1 MSTITNKLTV
11 SPSPHIKDKVTTS
24 SLMLNVIIA
33 LVPAAVASVVI
44 FGISSLILIATCVIT
59 CVVGEYLFNVV
70 CKKPQ
75 TIGDL
80 SAVVTGIL
88 LAFNLP
94 STFPIWM
101 AVVGSLFAI
110 VMVKNLFGGIGQNF
124 ANPAIAGRVI
134 LLISFSGPMT
144 SWLIPQKVVGG
155 YELVSGSTPLALN
168 SLYQTAVN
176 MSSGLPAD
184 QAGQAMDAIG
194 NYVQLPSYTEMFLGL
209 RGGSLGETCILAL
222 LIGGIFLIVRGVI
235 KPIIPVSFLGT
246 IAVFALLVG
255 QDPLFHL
262 MAGGAVL
269 GAFFMATD
277 YVTSPVTDMGKL
289 IFGIGCGLI
298 TMVIRVYGNY
308 PEGVSFAILLMNV
321 IAPHIDSLTKS
332 KPFGGVVTK

>member
-24 SLMLNVIIA
+24 SLMRDVIIA
-33 LVPAAVASVVI
+33 LLPAAVASVVI
-44 FGISSLILIATCVIT
+44 FGMRSLILIATCVIT
-59 CVVGEYLFNVV
+59 CVVGEYLFNMA

-144 SWLIPQKVVGG
+144 TWLVPEKVVGG
-155 YELVSGSTPLALN
+155 YELVSGATPLALN
-168 SLYQTAVN
+168 ALGNTA
-176 MSSGLPAD
+176 D
-184 QAGQAMDAIG
+184 
-194 NYVQLPSYTEMFLGL
+194 LPSYMDMFLGM
-209 RGGSLGETCILAL
+209 RGGSLGETCVLAL
-222 LIGGIFLIVRGVI
+222 LAGGIFLIFRGVI

-255 QDPLFHL
+255 EDPLFHL
-262 MAGGAVL
+262 LAGGAVL
-269 GAFFMATD
+269 GAFFIDRKSTRLN
-277 YVTSPVTDMGKL
+277 S
-289 IFGIGCGLI
+289 
-298 TMVIRVYGNY
+298 
-308 PEGVSFAILLMNV
+308 SHLMRSRMPSS
-321 IAPHIDSLTKS
+321 A
-332 KPFGGVVTK
+332 

>member
-1 MSTITNKLTV
+1 MENIVVSST
-11 SPSPHIKDKVTTS
+11 PHIRSKESVQSIMRD
-24 SLMLNVIIA
+24 VIIA
-33 LVPAAVASVVI
+33 LVPATVMGIVYFGMKALLLIAISVASSVL
-44 FGISSLILIATCVIT
+44 FEMLYQKIT
-59 CVVGEYLFNVV
+59 
-70 CKKPQ
+70 KKTV
-75 TIGDL
+75 TIDDL
-80 SAVVTGIL
+80 SAVVTGLL
-88 LAFNLP
+88 LALNMP
-94 STFPIWM
+94 VSASWWMPI
-101 AVVGSLFAI
+101 VGSAFAI
-110 VMVKNLFGGIGQNF
+110 IIAKQLFGGIGQNF
-124 ANPAIAGRVI
+124 TNPAIAGRVI

-144 SWLIPQKVVGG
+144 SWMIPEKAVGG
-155 YELVSGSTPLALN
+155 FRLVSGATPLAVNALGN
-168 SLYQTAVN
+168 TA
-176 MSSGLPAD
+176 D
-184 QAGQAMDAIG
+184 
-194 NYVQLPSYTEMFLGL
+194 LPSYADMFLGL

-246 IAVFALLVG
+246 IAVFALLIG

-332 KPFGGVVTK
+332 KPFGGVVAK

>member
-1 MSTITNKLTV
+1 MPKKAPRFQLANR
-11 SPSPHIKDKVTTS
+11 
-24 SLMLNVIIA
+24 
-33 LVPAAVASVVI
+33 VVI
-44 FGISSLILIATCVIT
+44 LTF
-59 CVVGEYLFNVV
+59 F
-70 CKKPQ
+70 
-75 TIGDL
+75 L
-80 SAVVTGIL
+80 SALIVGFYQLTTRGIGVAWMGFIAVLYLLIPPLYRRIFHLKPTYLIDMVLMIFIL

-144 SWLIPQKVVGG
+144 SWMIPEKAVGG
-155 YELVSGSTPLALN
+155 FRLVSGATPLAVNALGN
-168 SLYQTAVN
+168 TA
-176 MSSGLPAD
+176 D
-184 QAGQAMDAIG
+184 
-194 NYVQLPSYTEMFLGL
+194 LPSYADMFLGL

-235 KPIIPVSFLGT
+235 KPIIPVAFLGT

-332 KPFGGVVTK
+332 KPFGGVVAK

>member
-33 LVPAAVASVVI
+33 LIPAAVASVVI

-144 SWLIPQKVVGG
+144 SWMIPEKAVGG
-155 YELVSGSTPLALN
+155 FRLVSGATPLAVNALGN
-168 SLYQTAVN
+168 TA
-176 MSSGLPAD
+176 D
-184 QAGQAMDAIG
+184 
-194 NYVQLPSYTEMFLGL
+194 LPSYADMFLGL

-235 KPIIPVSFLGT
+235 KPIIPVAFLGT

-332 KPFGGVVTK
+332 KPFGGVVAK

>member
-1 MSTITNKLTV
+1 
-11 SPSPHIKDKVTTS
+11 
-24 SLMLNVIIA
+24 
-33 LVPAAVASVVI
+33 
-44 FGISSLILIATCVIT
+44 
-59 CVVGEYLFNVV
+59 
-70 CKKPQ
+70 
-75 TIGDL
+75 
-80 SAVVTGIL
+80 
-88 LAFNLP
+88 
-94 STFPIWM
+94 
-101 AVVGSLFAI
+101 
-110 VMVKNLFGGIGQNF
+110 
-124 ANPAIAGRVI
+124 
-134 LLISFSGPMT
+134 MT

-168 SLYQTAVN
+168 SLYQTAAN
-176 MSSGLPAD
+176 MSAGLPAD

-332 KPFGGVVTK
+332 KPFGGVVAK